1 MAQSN
6 GTLTELYIDGT
17 LNGKLPEKMYRISN
31 LSLNSKIYLG
41 TIQSGLSNVFGHIDQ
56 LILSATQLPHCQ
68 HPSLYQEKKNLFVAN
83 ITELEFTALPNPAN
97 TRIYMT
103 CLPSDATIQII
114 DMNGKIIEEATTT
127 TSSIS
132 INHLASGVYHLRV
145 LDRAAI
151 LVEELRLVKY

>member
-1 MAQSN
+1 
-6 GTLTELYIDGT
+6 
-17 LNGKLPEKMYRISN
+17 
-31 LSLNSKIYLG
+31 
-41 TIQSGLSNVFGHIDQ
+41 
-56 LILSATQLPHCQ
+56 
-68 HPSLYQEKKNLFVAN
+68 
-83 ITELEFTALPNPAN
+83 
-97 TRIYMT
+97 MT